1 MNTEIVDTLKREK
14 RLDAAGYRSLLESR
28 DPDTAAYLHETA
40 KGVSVQRFGRGIYIR
55 GLIEFTNICRND
67 CLYCGIRKSNRNI
80 RRYMLADNEII
91 DRCSCGYGLGFRT
104 FVLQGGELPDEKD
117 DFIEEVCRLI
127 HGRFP
132 DCAITLS
139 LGERRE
145 ESYRRFFNAGAT
157 RYLLRHE
164 THNPA
169 HYAMLHPAGMSLENR
184 LRCIARLKAIGYQT
198 GTGIMAGSPYQTVD
212 NIIEDIQYIQAL
224 RPQMIGIGPFIPHR
238 DTRFAG
244 WYRETAF
251 QDTNGN
257 GNKTD
262 GMTGSTD
269 RSGRED
275 RRAELTLKLISI
287 FRLMFPDALIPAT
300 TALATVANDG
310 REKGILSGANV
321 VMPNLS
327 PPWTRDSYSLYD
339 DKASSGSE
347 SAEGLAELESRLA
360 RIGYHIDFSRGDYS
374 ENCI

>member
-132 DCAITLS
+132 DCAITIS

-184 LRCIARLKAIGYQT
+184 LRCIAGLKAIGYQT

-224 RPQMIGIGPFIPHR
+224 RPQMIGIGPFIPHK
-238 DTRFAG
+238 DTPFG
-244 WYRETAF
+244 GLCYGTEYRNRTVGGPGPA
-251 QDTNGN
+251 T
-257 GNKTD
+257 
-262 GMTGSTD
+262 
-269 RSGRED
+269 REAED
-275 RRAELTLKLISI
+275 MRLELTLKLISI